1 MSDCNFAY
9 ISAFEEDP
17 SCDKL
22 NQKTFDRVNDL
33 EWVFGN
39 FDFSNKLWT
48 SREVYNGKF
57 YLPTYKQIGVGDF
70 VCRCGETVYDDT
82 LVSTHRGA
90 LSRLY
95 IPRLTTNVLN
105 FYSDEQ
111 VKQYIFEQL
120 SAFCN
125 IRDIQ
130 LRWLPDVYD
139 LSAFV
144 YLDLL
149 TPICLTPL
157 GKTAVCN
164 LTCKN
169 CHSNRVHVTKNAF
182 WNLLP
187 CQSLGFVC
195 L

>member
-57 YLPTYKQIGVGDF
+57 YLPTYKKIGVGDY
-70 VCRCGETVYDDT
+70 VCCCGETVYNDN
-82 LVSTHRGA
+82 LVSTHRSA
-90 LSRLY
+90 LYRLY
-95 IPRLTTNVLN
+95 IPRIMTKNFN
-105 FYSDEQ
+105 FYSDKH
-111 VKQYIFEQL
+111 VKQFISEQL
-120 SAFCN
+120 SSFCN
-125 IRDIQ
+125 IIDIQ

-144 YLDLL
+144 YLNIVSPIHL
-149 TPICLTPL
+149 TPN
-157 GKTAVCN
+157 GKTAICN
-164 LTCKN
+164 LTCNK
-169 CHSNRVHVTKNAF
+169 CHSNRVHVSQNAF

-187 CQSLGFVC
+187 SDCTGIIFL
-195 L
+195 